1 MEKRRDLMDVVDIIE
16 DHVSVEN
23 ALRMIQDAADTKVL
37 PHEGILPVF
46 HDTYLEDLVIVLI
59 QKVTGK
65 KY

>member
-23 ALRMIQDAADTKVL
+23 ALRMILDAADTKDL
-37 PHEGILPVF
+37 PSEGILPVF
-46 HDTYLEDLVIVLI
+46 HDSYLEDLVVSIL

>member
-1 MEKRRDLMDVVDIIE
+1 MEKRRDLMDVVDVIE

-23 ALRMIQDAADTKVL
+23 ALRMILDAADSKVL
-37 PHEGILPVF
+37 PNEGILPVF
-46 HDTYLEDLVIVLI
+46 HDTYLEDLVVSIL

>member
-1 MEKRRDLMDVVDIIE
+1 MKKREGLTDVVDIIE

-23 ALRMIQDAADTKVL
+23 ALRMILYAAESKSL
-37 PHEGILPVF
+37 PHEGILPAF
-46 HDTYLEDLVIVLI
+46 HDSCLEDLVVNVL

>member
-37 PHEGILPVF
+37 PREGILPVF
-46 HDTYLEDLVIVLI
+46 HDSYLEDLAVSIL